1 MQSRDNPSGLA
12 VAQMSALHND
22 AIVESGLS
30 ADGLLDLR
38 SGDYA
43 NMCETHK
50 KVDLAYSKNHEE
62 LRRGD
67 YFGSPRCSDSD
78 CGRGSS

>member
-1 MQSRDNPSGLA
+1 
-12 VAQMSALHND
+12 MSALHND

-43 NMCETHK
+43 TMRETHK

-62 LRRGD
+62 LWRGATLEA
-67 YFGSPRCSDSD
+67 
-78 CGRGSS
+78 RGAPIQTADGAHPDRACQSSRP